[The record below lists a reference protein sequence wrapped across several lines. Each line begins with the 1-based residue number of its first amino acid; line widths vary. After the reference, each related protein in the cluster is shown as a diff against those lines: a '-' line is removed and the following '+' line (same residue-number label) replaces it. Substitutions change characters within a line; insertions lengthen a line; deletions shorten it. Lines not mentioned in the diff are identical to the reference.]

1 MLINLVWDY
10 PHNELLVT
18 LGTAV
23 TGHDSSEYNF
33 LVLNFAHKAFC
44 GGVSLLENWIL
55 EGDEQGN
62 FPVNAFVF
70 LSIVFGLIFLEQS
83 YE

>member
-1 MLINLVWDY
+1 M
-10 PHNELLVT
+10 
-18 LGTAV
+18 
-23 TGHDSSEYNF
+23 
-33 LVLNFAHKAFC
+33 
-44 GGVSLLENWIL
+44 GVASLLEK

-83 YE
+83 MSE

>member
-1 MLINLVWDY
+1 M
-10 PHNELLVT
+10 
-18 LGTAV
+18 
-23 TGHDSSEYNF
+23 
-33 LVLNFAHKAFC
+33 
-44 GGVSLLENWIL
+44 GGASLHENWIL